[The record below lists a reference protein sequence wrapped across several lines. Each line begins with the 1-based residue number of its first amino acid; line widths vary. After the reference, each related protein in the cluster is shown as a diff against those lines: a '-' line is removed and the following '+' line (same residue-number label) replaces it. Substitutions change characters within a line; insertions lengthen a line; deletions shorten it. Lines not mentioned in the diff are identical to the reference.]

1 MIKKYKLTTNL
12 SLKIVAF
19 VFAAVL
25 WLIVANVDNP
35 VVRNT
40 YANIPVTIVNE
51 DVITQGGEVYSVLD
65 EQNVN
70 VVVYAK
76 RSVIQQIS
84 SDEIVATA
92 DIKEMDAHTGL
103 IPIKITIPSHSGE
116 YQSAE
121 ASPRNIQIKT
131 EKTGKAVFTLSVSA
145 TGVPR
150 DGYMT
155 GEMKVNPEKITITG
169 AESKISQIK
178 KAEAKIN
185 VDGLSKDTE
194 VEAELV
200 LYDAAENV
208 ISQSQLSNNLGS
220 EGITVD
226 VEVLQKK
233 SVPVQFSVSG
243 EPAEGYRYTG
253 CTSEPASVQICGK
266 STALANVT
274 EITVPGSEMNIQGA
288 TEKVEK
294 TIDISKYL
302 PEGVSLVDDAAKNVT
317 ATATIEED
325 GTRTVDFMVA
335 SIKIRNLSDS
345 LQVSYEPDA
354 EVILTF
360 RGSPKLLEALDVSNA
375 VSVNLQNFTK
385 PGTYDVPVDVDL
397 PTGVSLSE
405 KAVVKLTLT
414 EKEEQDSSESQDLF
428 KEQ

>member
-19 VFAAVL
+19 VFAAFL

-226 VEVLQKK
+226 VKFFRK
-233 SVPVQFSVSG
+233 RAFRYSSVCQESRQRDIVIRDAPVNLPVSRSV
-243 EPAEGYRYTG
+243 
-253 CTSEPASVQICGK
+253 
-266 STALANVT
+266 
-274 EITVPGSEMNIQGA
+274 
-288 TEKVEK
+288 EKV
-294 TIDISKYL
+294 
-302 PEGVSLVDDAAKNVT
+302 
-317 ATATIEED
+317 
-325 GTRTVDFMVA
+325 R
-335 SIKIRNLSDS
+335 
-345 LQVSYEPDA
+345 
-354 EVILTF
+354 
-360 RGSPKLLEALDVSNA
+360 LLRM
-375 VSVNLQNFTK
+375 
-385 PGTYDVPVDVDL
+385 
-397 PTGVSLSE
+397 
-405 KAVVKLTLT
+405 
-414 EKEEQDSSESQDLF
+414 
-428 KEQ
+428 

>member
-19 VFAAVL
+19 VFAAFL

-243 EPAEGYRYTG
+243 EPAEGYRYG
-253 CTSEPASVQICGK
+253 
-266 STALANVT
+266 
-274 EITVPGSEMNIQGA
+274 
-288 TEKVEK
+288 
-294 TIDISKYL
+294 
-302 PEGVSLVDDAAKNVT
+302 
-317 ATATIEED
+317 
-325 GTRTVDFMVA
+325 R
-335 SIKIRNLSDS
+335 
-345 LQVSYEPDA
+345 
-354 EVILTF
+354 
-360 RGSPKLLEALDVSNA
+360 A
-375 VSVNLQNFTK
+375 VSELEGAF
-385 PGTYDVPVDVDL
+385 
-397 PTGVSLSE
+397 SLAIITSHAPDCVFAAR
-405 KAVVKLTLT
+405 K
-414 EKEEQDSSESQDLF
+414 DSSLAIGFGKGCSFVSSDIPAISGFAERKAERDTRKLAFGQQRFVRGRVRRCFLF
-428 KEQ
+428 LELPRCKLCNHHAGTGKHDR

>member
-1 MIKKYKLTTNL
+1 M
-12 SLKIVAF
+12 
-19 VFAAVL
+19 
-25 WLIVANVDNP
+25 
-35 VVRNT
+35 
-40 YANIPVTIVNE
+40 
-51 DVITQGGEVYSVLD
+51 
-65 EQNVN
+65 
-70 VVVYAK
+70 
-76 RSVIQQIS
+76 
-84 SDEIVATA
+84 
-92 DIKEMDAHTGL
+92 
-103 IPIKITIPSHSGE
+103 
-116 YQSAE
+116 
-121 ASPRNIQIKT
+121 
-131 EKTGKAVFTLSVSA
+131 
-145 TGVPR
+145 
-150 DGYMT
+150 
-155 GEMKVNPEKITITG
+155 
-169 AESKISQIK
+169 
-178 KAEAKIN
+178 
-185 VDGLSKDTE
+185 DGLSKDTE

-294 TIDISKYL
+294 TIDINKYL

>member
-19 VFAAVL
+19 VFAAFL

-294 TIDISKYL
+294 TID
-302 PEGVSLVDDAAKNVT
+302 T
-317 ATATIEED
+317 
-325 GTRTVDFMVA
+325 A
-335 SIKIRNLSDS
+335 SI
-345 LQVSYEPDA
+345 
-354 EVILTF
+354 F
-360 RGSPKLLEALDVSNA
+360 R
-375 VSVNLQNFTK
+375 
-385 PGTYDVPVDVDL
+385 
-397 PTGVSLSE
+397 
-405 KAVVKLTLT
+405 
-414 EKEEQDSSESQDLF
+414 KEF
-428 KEQ
+428 HW

>member
-19 VFAAVL
+19 VFAAFL

-155 GEMKVNPEKITITG
+155 G

-200 LYDAAENV
+200 LYDAAENG

-274 EITVPGSEMNIQGA
+274 EITVPGSKMNIQGA